1 MGRIGIDLGTTNS
14 VVTSFVRQ
22 SVDVIVSREGHRFVP
37 SMVAP
42 RPGGALVGHRAKA
55 RYPDVFFSVK
65 RLIGRRFSDSVVAQV
80 AKNVPYEIV
89 AAPSPDGR
97 ADEIRVKLGET
108 LMSPVEVSAAILRKI
123 KEDAEVWLREPVTHA
138 VITVPAYF
146 LDAQRAATR
155 EAGGMAGLRVSQILD
170 EPVAAALAFGVA
182 QGGEGVRRVLVY
194 DLGGGTF
201 DISLITIIEGAPLVE
216 TTEGDVFC
224 GGDDFDFMIMDHV
237 LEVVD
242 GAARTRGAA
251 EKLRA
256 NRKFLGQLKE
266 RAEQAKFELGQ
277 STTADV
283 AILGARVGR
292 EEEID
297 VEVTIHREDFERW
310 IRPRLEHTIELMHK
324 ALTSA
329 QLSPGEIDDVLLVGG
344 STAIPLVRE
353 LLRKEFG
360 ADKLRPDV
368 NPMECVALGAGIRA
382 REQTKII
389 CPKKECT
396 HANDDDVKFCEGM
409 IEKVACRYPLEHVAP
424 QRICPRCEGR
434 TEETAVQCPTCGHV
448 FVVVGGKRAQP
459 IGIALA
465 GDRYHVIIPKDTA
478 FPLEDPIYETFRTT
492 VDNQAVVLVEVSE
505 GTSEVASRNA
515 WLGAVEVPIP
525 DGARGPAGLQ
535 IRIGLA
541 MDRDGIVTVS
551 ARGLGP
557 LAPVRLDVKLDRRPT
572 TKGTDGTVKTRPCPS
587 CREENSYD
595 CQVCQKC
602 GAKFGPERPP
612 EWKGDLGRLETILSV
627 MADDCSW
634 FLKPEQLQMV
644 EQFRRD
650 AGEAQA
656 ANDEARGRLVAQQI
670 SDALYR
676 GTFTGVMDLVL
687 ANTYMRFGTY
697 VTPEQ
702 RARMSQLLGD
712 FKKSL
717 GPGQE
722 AQADRLREAIR
733 DLLKEMQESGPQ
745 GAGSEIDLRPDRT

>member
-1 MGRIGIDLGTTNS
+1 MRRIGIDLGTTNS

-360 ADKLRPDV
+360 ADRVRTDV
-368 NPMECVALGAGIRA
+368 DPVECLAVGAAIQAATVHGIVCPSRWCGFVNVDDARWCLGTDADG
-382 REQTKII
+382 TL
-389 CPKKECT
+389 CL
-396 HANDDDVKFCEGM
+396 H
-409 IEKVACRYPLEHVAP
+409 PLEHVVP

-448 FVVVGGKRAQP
+448 FVVVGGKRVRP
-459 IGIALA
+459 IGIALPN
-465 GDRYHVIIPKDTA
+465 DRFHVVIPKDTP
-478 FPLEDPIYETFRTT
+478 FPLEDPIYTTLQTT
-492 VDNQAVVLVEVSE
+492 VDNQGVINVDVYE
-505 GTSEVASRNA
+505 GMNQVASRNE
-515 WLGAVEVPIP
+515 WIGAVEVPLP
-525 DGARGPAGLQ
+525 DGARGPTGLQ
-535 IRIGLA
+535 MRIGLG
-541 MDRDGIVTVS
+541 MDRDGLLTVS
-551 ARGLGP
+551 ARGLGA
-557 LAPVRLDVKLDRRPT
+557 LAPVRLDVKLDRRPRPH
-572 TKGTDGTVKTRPCPS
+572 GAQDGVQDSHGK
-587 CREENSYD
+587 
-595 CQVCQKC
+595 
-602 GAKFGPERPP
+602 A
-612 EWKGDLGRLETILSV
+612 
-627 MADDCSW
+627 
-634 FLKPEQLQMV
+634 
-644 EQFRRD
+644 
-650 AGEAQA
+650 
-656 ANDEARGRLVAQQI
+656 
-670 SDALYR
+670 
-676 GTFTGVMDLVL
+676 
-687 ANTYMRFGTY
+687 
-697 VTPEQ
+697 
-702 RARMSQLLGD
+702 
-712 FKKSL
+712 
-717 GPGQE
+717 
-722 AQADRLREAIR
+722 
-733 DLLKEMQESGPQ
+733 
-745 GAGSEIDLRPDRT
+745 